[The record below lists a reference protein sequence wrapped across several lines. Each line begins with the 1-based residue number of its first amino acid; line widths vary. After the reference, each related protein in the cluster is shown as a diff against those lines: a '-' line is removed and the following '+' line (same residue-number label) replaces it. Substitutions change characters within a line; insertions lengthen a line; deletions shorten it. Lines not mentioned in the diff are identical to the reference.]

1 MRIQKRSRNR
11 GGFTLIELMIV
22 VGLVGLLA
30 AIAIPNFLTYQA
42 RTRRSEGYTNVAGI
56 ATSYKAFQAERGSF
70 PDMVTE
76 TTALGAAAASLPD
89 PAAHGMAAPST
100 IKMPWDT
107 ATETFFGIVGW
118 RPEGNVFYSYD
129 VKSAS
134 CGNACT
140 NQTCFTIT
148 AHGDVDGNG
157 SLGALMYV
165 HPMTDA
171 AGNPIAECNS
181 AIGNF
186 PPPVRPPPPVGTGQP
201 VYDEVAVRLSSDLY

>member
-1 MRIQKRSRNR
+1 MRIQKRSNR

-22 VGLVGLLA
+22 IGLVGVLA
-30 AIAIPNFLTYQA
+30 AIAIPNFMTYQA

-56 ATSYKAFQAERGSF
+56 AHAYKSFQADRDF
-70 PDMVTE
+70 YPDMVTE

-89 PAAHGMAAPST
+89 PAAHGMTAPST
-100 IKMPWDT
+100 IKMPWDAPT
-107 ATETFFGIVGW
+107 DNFFKIVGW
-118 RPEGNVFYSYD
+118 KPEGNVYYSYD
-129 VKSAS
+129 VKSNS

-140 NQTCFTIT
+140 NQSCFTVT

-165 HPMTDA
+165 HPMADS

-181 AIGNF
+181 AVGNF
-186 PPPVRPPPPVGTGQP
+186 PPPVRPPPPLDTGLP
-201 VYDEVAVRLSSDLY
+201 VYDEPAVRLASDLY

>member
-22 VGLVGLLA
+22 VGLVGVLA

-56 ATSYKAFQAERGSF
+56 AHAYKAYQADKGTF

-89 PAAHGMAAPST
+89 PAAHGMTAPST
-100 IKMPWDT
+100 IKMSWDP
-107 ATETFFGIVGW
+107 ATENFFKIVGW
-118 RPEGNVFYSYD
+118 RPEGNVYYSYD
-129 VKSAS
+129 VKSSS

-140 NQTCFTIT
+140 NQTCFTVT

-171 AGNPIAECNS
+171 AGNPLAECNS

-186 PPPVRPPPPVGTGQP
+186 PPPVRPPPPLDTGEP